1 MVTLHRG
8 TTKGVNVKALCGGFH
23 VHWDATLDP
32 TQVQMDDEVVEG
44 LHPTDHGFDRKL
56 KK

>member
-44 LHPTDHGFDRKL
+44 
-56 KK
+56 